1 MKNIIAIIF
10 ILISAKS
17 FSQVNEHYR
26 DSIFSLAQNCI
37 KENKIEKAYD
47 LFSYGSSFFSKNQFE
62 KAKTKTDSLRPILR
76 QKLLK
81 EIIGKWNLTSSHYKT
96 KIQSIEIFNDRILFI
111 EENDIRR
118 TEKIIFE
125 NDPKFIKKYF
135 EVIFS
140 DNSKWF
146 LSLENEYLTLAFV
159 SEKIDDGELTYSDN
173 NDEYVFKK

>member
-1 MKNIIAIIF
+1 MKNIIAIIS
-10 ILISAKS
+10 ILISANS
-17 FSQVNEHYR
+17 FSQVNKHYR

-47 LFSYGSSFFSKNQFE
+47 LFSYGSSFFTKNQL
-62 KAKTKTDSLRPILR
+62 KKTKEKTDSLRPILR

-81 EIIGKWNLTSSHYKT
+81 EIIGRWNLESSLYKT
-96 KIQSIEIFNDRILFI
+96 KIQSIEIFYDKILFI
-111 EENDIRR
+111 EEDNIKR

-146 LSLENEYLTLAFV
+146 FLLEDEYLTLEFV
-159 SEKIDDGELTYSDN
+159 CDKIDNGELTYTDN
-173 NDEYVFKK
+173 NPEYVFKR